1 MNFKNDNM
9 YRWENNDLSQ
19 PQAVA
24 QLNSHKL
31 VSFMKRQRTE
41 ANFIDRLKINYRSY
55 ICPFDRLLEMVSQ
68 DDHVFDI
75 GCGSGHFAILL
86 AEFTQPKSI
95 HGIEISPELVKNAKS
110 LVGGYPQTNVK
121 FELYNGENLPQNI
134 SQATK
139 IFMIDVLHHIPKA
152 NQLAF
157 LTNIYKQMS
166 AGSQFILKDID
177 AGNLLVF
184 FNKMHDLLFA
194 REIGNE
200 MSLKNV
206 LEVLKAIGFKVKS
219 TVKNTLYVYPH
230 YTIIAEK

>member
-1 MNFKNDNM
+1 MDFKPDNM
-9 YRWENNDLSQ
+9 YHWENNDLSQ

-24 QLNSHKL
+24 QLTSHKL
-31 VSFMKRQRTE
+31 VTFMKSQRTD
-41 ANFIDRLKINYRSY
+41 ANIIDRLKINYRSY
-55 ICPFDRLLEMVSQ
+55 ICPFDRLLEKVSRK
-68 DDHVFDI
+68 DRVFNI

-86 AEFTQPKSI
+86 AEFTQPESI
-95 HGIEISPELVKNAKS
+95 HGIEISPELVKNAKA
-110 LVGGYPQTNVK
+110 LVRSYPNTEVK
-121 FELYNGENLPQNI
+121 FELYNGETLPKNI

-157 LTNIYKQMS
+157 LTNIYKQMNK
-166 AGSQFILKDID
+166 GSHFILKDID
-177 AGNLLVF
+177 AGNMLVV
-184 FNKMHDLLFA
+184 FNKIHDLLFA

-200 MSLKNV
+200 MSLDDILN
-206 LEVLKAIGFKVKS
+206 VLKAIGFKIRS